1 MKRTIIDVAII
12 GSGKLGTDLLIKVLR
27 SPLMR
32 CVLFIGRNEHS
43 QGLIQARALGV
54 TTSSNSIQAIEHYRG
69 NIDIVFDV
77 TSAQHHIQHASV
89 FKRLGIKAIDL
100 TPAKVGRFCVP
111 TVNRDAI
118 LHHNNVNLVT
128 CGGQSALPIIEC
140 IANIVPHISR
150 IEVHSF
156 LAEDSVGPGT
166 IANIDEYYST
176 TQQAITEF
184 TGVRDVDIQLD
195 LEKSAWQPDMLTHI
209 RLHTTEYN
217 LNAIYTPL
225 KKRLIAIQDMVS
237 GYQIVG
243 TPTIQNGVIN
253 IVISVHGK
261 GDWLPAHAGNLDIIN
276 CAAIS
281 LAEHYAQDT
290 LHGAIDPYEQEY
302 EHEDSMPA

>member
-1 MKRTIIDVAII
+1 MAHNKEINVAII

-32 CVLFIGRNEHS
+32 CVLFIGRNDRS

-54 TTSSNSIQAIEHYRG
+54 TTSSNSIQAIENYNG

-77 TSAQHHIQHASV
+77 TSAQHHIQHADV

-111 TVNRDAI
+111 SINPDAI
-118 LHHNNVNLVT
+118 LHHDNVNLVT
-128 CGGQSALPIIEC
+128 CGGQSSLPIIEC
-140 IANIVPHISR
+140 LAQTIPYISKV
-150 IEVHSF
+150 EVHSF

-176 TQQAITEF
+176 TARAIEMF
-184 TGVRDVDIQLD
+184 AGVKDVDVRLD

-209 RLHTTEYN
+209 RLHTAERN
-217 LNAIYTPL
+217 LDAIYTPL
-225 KKRLIAIQDMVS
+225 KKRLIDIQKMVN

-243 TPTIQNGVIN
+243 TPFIQDGVIS
-253 IVISVHGK
+253 ITVSVHGK

-281 LAEHYAQDT
+281 LGEHYANST
-290 LHGAIDPYEQEY
+290 IMNTVNNPYEQD
-302 EHEDSMPA
+302 HIDCLSA